1 MILLDGG
8 SKLNWF
14 ERLRART
21 QWVACVL
28 VALVT
33 IAGVVVSFREHD
45 GQAWKYVVVGAVSS
59 GSRFGGIR
67 TRTEFET
74 APFLDTLISGL
85 YS

>member
-45 GQAWKYVVVGAVSS
+45 GQAWKYVVVGAVFIGVSVW
-59 GSRFGGIR
+59 RH
-67 TRTEFET
+67 
-74 APFLDTLISGL
+74 PNQD
-85 YS
+85 